1 MKKRQKKIFGILL
14 SCLLAVSP
22 VMQAGAATEYDA
34 ANGVNAQLLFPGD
47 SLTGAGGAIV
57 RGEETL
63 SEGGSWTNDDKGIVY
78 AATSNPDNGTIELE
92 TVGYMLD
99 VENGTSST
107 DAQISGNHYTF
118 GEWEKPEVSTDRAYY
133 PEGTTV
139 KITAAEAPEGMEF
152 SGWKTEDSVDLA
164 DASSAETTFTMP
176 DRGVTLT
183 AEYREIQ
190 QETQGTTEAVQNST
204 ETSAPETA
212 ETSGETAETSVP
224 ESTSA
229 GDDSTVVIGGTEG
242 STDIVIGGEEDHSQS
257 ETAQTSGSYTLTV
270 ENGTGSGSYT
280 AGSVVTVEAQDPTGA
295 DSIFAGWFI
304 SSMNAGGLTDE
315 SGQSVDLSQASLT
328 FVMPEAD
335 VTLTAQFSAPE
346 TQVQSEE
353 SETASESETQVQSE
367 TASESE
373 TQVQSETVTE
383 SETQVQSETVSESE
397 IQVQSETASESET
410 QVQSET
416 ASESET
422 QAQSETVSES
432 ETQAQS
438 ETASESETQVQSE
451 TVPESGSQSE
461 SSTEP
466 IVEIQSET
474 TQAETA
480 AVQESETTPATEQ
493 SETPETYQVTVEDGS
508 GSGTAEAGTTVN
520 IEADQKE
527 GYTFQAWSVTEGNVG
542 LVDPS
547 EEVTSFVMPASNV
560 TVLAQYVPTQYTVTL
575 ENAVTADS
583 ATAYAAGTTVTVTPA
598 DRTSEKFQFDY
609 WEVRQVAADGTETKM
624 KLQDNKVGTLAFQMP
639 ASNIKVT
646 AVYTEMP
653 SVYTV
658 TVANGTLEGGTTQ
671 TTVEEGTSITVT
683 ANPSAAGYA
692 FSRWLVNNGTVD
704 LGDAIYNSTMT
715 LQVNQDL
722 TIQAEYEGIP
732 YDITVEDGAANYENA
747 VAGTVVTITADEAPE
762 GQEFDYW
769 QVDTGNVTLADSQ
782 SETTTFEMTSAAV
795 QISAH
800 YRQVEYE
807 VTVENGSS
815 AADFYYMDDTVT
827 VSSNYPA
834 SGRVFDQWVAVSGNV
849 TFADASR
856 WQTSFT
862 MPSSDVVVRATY
874 KDGPS
879 PDDNQIQNIV
889 AGGEYYTGDTISFT
903 AAGAGMSNSNPNPG
917 DYRYRPASYQIG
929 NVTGT
934 WQGSPYTISMA
945 INATGEYTLKVIFNR
960 DVYDGSNWVADGTT
974 DTKSVTFR
982 VVTRAA
988 GVATGD
994 ETPIYQVIA
1003 IAAVACV
1010 IFVALLVTV
1019 LRKRRR

>member
-47 SLTGAGGAIV
+47 SLTGVGGAIV

-176 DRGVTLT
+176 DRRVTLT
-183 AEYREIQ
+183 AEYQEIQ
-190 QETQGTTEAVQNST
+190 EETQGTTEAVQNST

-280 AGSVVTVEAQDPTGA
+280 AGAVVTVEAQDPTGA

-346 TQVQSEE
+346 TQAQSEE

-383 SETQVQSETVSESE
+383 SETQVQSETV
-397 IQVQSETASESET
+397 
-410 QVQSET
+410 
-416 ASESET
+416 SESET

-598 DRTSEKFQFDY
+598 DRTSEKLQFDH
-609 WEVRQVAADGTETKM
+609 WEVRQVAADGTETEM

-692 FSRWLVNNGTVD
+692 FSRWLVNNC
-704 LGDAIYNSTMT
+704 
-715 LQVNQDL
+715 
-722 TIQAEYEGIP
+722 
-732 YDITVEDGAANYENA
+732 
-747 VAGTVVTITADEAPE
+747 
-762 GQEFDYW
+762 
-769 QVDTGNVTLADSQ
+769 
-782 SETTTFEMTSAAV
+782 
-795 QISAH
+795 
-800 YRQVEYE
+800 R
-807 VTVENGSS
+807 
-815 AADFYYMDDTVT
+815 
-827 VSSNYPA
+827 
-834 SGRVFDQWVAVSGNV
+834 SGR
-849 TFADASR
+849 
-856 WQTSFT
+856 
-862 MPSSDVVVRATY
+862 
-874 KDGPS
+874 
-879 PDDNQIQNIV
+879 
-889 AGGEYYTGDTISFT
+889 
-903 AAGAGMSNSNPNPG
+903 
-917 DYRYRPASYQIG
+917 
-929 NVTGT
+929 
-934 WQGSPYTISMA
+934 
-945 INATGEYTLKVIFNR
+945 R
-960 DVYDGSNWVADGTT
+960 D
-974 DTKSVTFR
+974 
-982 VVTRAA
+982 
-988 GVATGD
+988 
-994 ETPIYQVIA
+994 
-1003 IAAVACV
+1003 
-1010 IFVALLVTV
+1010 L
-1019 LRKRRR
+1019 